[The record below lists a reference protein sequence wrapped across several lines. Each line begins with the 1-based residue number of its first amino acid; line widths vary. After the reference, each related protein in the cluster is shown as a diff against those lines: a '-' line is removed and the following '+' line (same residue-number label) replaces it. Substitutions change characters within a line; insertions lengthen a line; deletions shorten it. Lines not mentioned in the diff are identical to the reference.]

1 MGIRSDVAFAAK
13 PDVVSNLTPESRE
26 TILRYFGEPME
37 TTDEG
42 TLWFVEGT
50 KWYSTLY
57 PELVALYKDLGQ
69 NPAFEEAD
77 YLLIEGCYD
86 YPEHGDNGDIGEWD
100 DNPWQVCREVRVCVN
115 YYLTE

>member
-26 TILRYFGEPME
+26 TILRYFGEPVE

-42 TLWFVEGT
+42 MLWFVEGT

-86 YPEHGDNGDIGEWD
+86 YPEHGSEGDIGEWY
-100 DNPWQVCREVRVCVN
+100 DNPWGVHRNISISLDFE
-115 YYLTE
+115 LTA